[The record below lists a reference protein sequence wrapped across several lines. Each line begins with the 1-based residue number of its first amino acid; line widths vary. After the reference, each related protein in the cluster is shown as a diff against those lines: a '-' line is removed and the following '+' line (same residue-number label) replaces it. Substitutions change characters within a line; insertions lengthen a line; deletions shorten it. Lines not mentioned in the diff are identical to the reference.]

1 MELNRGAATAGLSLA
16 LILTFARPLTALGQD
31 RKDPYPTMASTDQ
44 YQMESQAEIALA
56 RSAAPEAI
64 SREARI
70 LVLGRQGFETVVE
83 GKNGFACLVER
94 SWTAPY
100 EDPEFWNPKIRGAI
114 CYNPAGVRSV
124 LPLTLKKTE
133 LALAGRSKAQI
144 SEAINTAIKKK
155 ELPEVEPGAMCYML
169 SKQSYLSDRDG
180 HWHPHLMF
188 FVPLVDTDSWG
199 ANEPGSPLIG
209 DKEETD
215 RLTVFLLPVGTW
227 SDGTQAQI
235 SQ

>member
-1 MELNRGAATAGLSLA
+1 MKLNRGRATAGLSLA
-16 LILTFARPLTALGQD
+16 LILTFARPLTTLGQD
-31 RKDPYPTMASTDQ
+31 SKDPYPTMASTDQ
-44 YQMESQAEIALA
+44 YLMESQAEIALA

-64 SREARI
+64 SHDAKI
-70 LVLGRQGFETVVE
+70 LTLGRHGFETAVE

-133 LALAGRSKAQI
+133 LALAGRSKTQI
-144 SEAINTAIKKK
+144 SETINAAIEKK
-155 ELPEVEPGAMCYML
+155 ELPEMEPGAMCYML

-188 FVPLVDTDSWG
+188 FVPLVDTESWG

-215 RLTVFLLPVGTW
+215 HLTVFLLPVGTW
-227 SDGTQAQI
+227 SDGTPAPLPR
-235 SQ
+235 